1 MEYYLFVVL
10 VIVEIFFWL
19 EEYVNAIFNFNS
31 NNVRKAT
38 ILKFEKISGR
48 VFERRCYSVVEI
60 EGKEFL
66 IRRSICDAEGRNIF
80 VFYSNR
86 IEQNLK
92 KPIVYRNKF
101 EVIYIDII
109 QVLWHLT
116 IIPILIIYYKTK
128 CI

>member
-1 MEYYLFVVL
+1 MEYFLFTVL
-10 VIVEIFFWL
+10 VMVEIFFWA
-19 EEYVNAIFNFNS
+19 EEYVNAIFNFNPK
-31 NNVRKAT
+31 NVRKAT
-38 ILKFEKISGR
+38 ILKFENISGR
-48 VFERRCYSVVEI
+48 VFEKRCYSVVDI

-66 IRRSICDAEGRNIF
+66 IRRSICDEEGRKIF

-109 QVLWHLT
+109 QVLWHIT
-116 IIPILIIYYKTK
+116 VIPVLIIYYKTK